1 MVTMSVLVLGFLSLQ
16 RLPLKHMPEF
26 STANLV
32 VNVDYPSSSP
42 EEVERNITR
51 PLEEILSTLDNLESI
66 SSTSS
71 GSRANLR
78 LEFQHGT
85 DMDLKFLEI
94 RDRIDQVRNRLPTD
108 VERVS
113 IRRWHDS
120 DQPVLRFSVSWS
132 GDRNE
137 LHQVVEEILQR
148 RLECTVG

>member
-1 MVTMSVLVLGFLSLQ
+1 MNLSKFSVLRPISVLMVTMSVLVLGFLSLQ

-26 STANLV
+26 SSANLV

-78 LEFQHGT
+78 LEFQNGT
-85 DMDLKFLEI
+85 DMDLIFLDI

-108 VERVS
+108 VERS
-113 IRRWHDS
+113 
-120 DQPVLRFSVSWS
+120 PS
-132 GDRNE
+132 GDG
-137 LHQVVEEILQR
+137 IPATSP
-148 RLECTVG
+148 CCGFP